1 MIVKID
7 KQVPAF
13 KSYAAERTRGL
24 YNVDVEDGQR
34 FRLEVDVPVEDGD
47 WQIGVVVGPSGSGKT
62 SIALELNQHG
72 WHEYHAQWPEDTP
85 IIEALGK
92 DDYAKATAS
101 LAAVGLGSV
110 PSWLRPAQV
119 LSNGER
125 FRADLAQLLLMKA
138 GDAHLVDNCR
148 VYVDEFTSVLDRQV
162 AKVGAGAFAK
172 AWRKLPQR
180 KIILITPHYDILEW
194 VQPDWWIDTAEGLDE
209 FAADRGVVVAR
220 EGDFQE
226 ASHRARYRGNRVGT
240 LEC

>member
-7 KQVPAF
+7 KKVPAF
-13 KSYAAERTRGL
+13 ESYAAERTRGL

-34 FRLEVDVPVEDGD
+34 FRLDVDVPIDREEP

-62 SIALELNQHG
+62 SIAVALHDHG
-72 WHEYHAQWPEDTP
+72 FVDGTGWLSAEEKEKP
-85 IIEALGK
+85 IIEVLTEEAG
-92 DDYAKATAS
+92 DYAKACAA

-110 PSWLRPAQV
+110 PSWLRPLSV
-119 LSNGER
+119 LSNGEQ
-125 FRADLAQLLLMKA
+125 FRAELAHLLLFKGVTNM
-138 GDAHLVDNCR
+138 
-148 VYVDEFTSVLDRQV
+148 YIDEFTSVLDRQV

-172 AWRKLPQR
+172 AWRRQGDR
-180 KIILITPHYDILEW
+180 QVILITPHYDILDW

-220 EGDFQE
+220 EGDFQA
-226 ASHRARYRGNRVGT
+226 ASHRARYRGDRVAT

>member
-1 MIVKID
+1 MIVRID
-7 KQVPAF
+7 KRVPDF

-34 FRLEVDVPVEDGD
+34 FRLEVDVPVDTDD

-62 SIALELNQHG
+62 SILQALGEEG
-72 WHEYHAQWPEDTP
+72 WREWRGGRWPKDKP
-85 IIEALGK
+85 IIELLTEMR

-110 PSWLRPAQV
+110 PSWLRPRSV
-119 LSNGER
+119 LSMGEG
-125 FRADLAQLLLMKA
+125 FRADMARLLL
-138 GDAHLVDNCR
+138 DNSN
-148 VYVDEFTSVLDRQV
+148 YVMLDEFTSVLDRQV

-172 AWRKLPQR
+172 AWRKQER
-180 KIILITPHYDILEW
+180 KIIFFTCHYDILDW

-209 FAADRGVVVAR
+209 FAADRGVIVAR

-226 ASHRARYRGNRVGT
+226 ASHRARYRGNRVAT